1 MRAAV
6 CREFGRPLTIEN
18 LEIAEPG
25 MGEVKVRLTACA
37 ICHSDVTL
45 IDGGWGG
52 DLPAVYGHE
61 AAGVVE
67 SVGSGVTG
75 LKLGDSVVVTL
86 IRSCGDC
93 HYCSQHVETQCE
105 GVFSLDQQSPLAD
118 SSGQVVSQGLNSGAF
133 AEQVVVEQSQVCV
146 IPEDI
151 PLDVASILACGVL
164 TGFGAVVNTARVRAG
179 STVAVVGCGG
189 VGINSIQGA
198 VYANA
203 SKIIALD
210 LLDDKLALAR
220 QFGATDTV
228 NSSNHDCIEQVIE
241 RSGGRGVDYVFV
253 TVGAKAAI
261 DQSLGML
268 AKAGVAVIVGM
279 PESGVMAQYDP
290 GEFAAKGQSL
300 LGSKMGS
307 GSVQR
312 DIPKLAALYQS
323 GALKLDQMIS
333 GRYALEE
340 INEAIASV
348 KQGEAL
354 RNVVIF

>member
-18 LEIAEPG
+18 LTIAEPG

-37 ICHSDVTL
+37 ICHSDVIL

-67 SVGSGVTG
+67 SIGPGVLE
-75 LKLGDSVVVTL
+75 LKPGDPVVVTL
-86 IRSCGDC
+86 IRSCGNC
-93 HYCSQHVETQCE
+93 HYCSQHIETQCE
-105 GVFSLDQQSPLAD
+105 GAFPLDQQSPIAD
-118 SSGQVVSQGLNSGAF
+118 SRGEVVSQGLNSGAF
-133 AEQVVVEQSQVCV
+133 AELVVVEQSQVCV
-146 IPEDI
+146 IPEDV

-164 TGFGAVVNTARVRAG
+164 TGFGAVVNTAQVRAG

-203 SKIIALD
+203 STIIALD
-210 LLDDKLALAR
+210 LLDDKLTLAE

-228 NSSNHDCIEQVIE
+228 NSSDHDCIEQVIE
-241 RSGGRGVDYVFV
+241 RTGGRGVDYVFV

-261 DQSLGML
+261 EQSLGML

-279 PESGVMAQYDP
+279 PASGVMAQYDP

-323 GALKLDQMIS
+323 GALKLDQMIT
-333 GRYALEE
+333 GRYALEN

-348 KQGEAL
+348 KRGEAL